1 MVRPFGRQVD
11 KEMQETMMK
20 RNYSIAMTAAIA
32 SLIALAPQMTAKT
45 PGSVS
50 VAQEARETL
59 KELKVVAAKA
69 AGSAERLEMI
79 SRNPNISSDSHFTP
93 LQDLRQDVN
102 TMGQEIAS
110 LEAQRDSLDPWEQAA
125 IDKVVPLLQEAAG
138 NTQSAIH
145 YYNQSHLY
153 LWGPDYHSY
162 TAKVERDSDQIAQT
176 LKTYLKYEDVR
187 EAELQLQST
196 VGVGSN

>member
-1 MVRPFGRQVD
+1 M
-11 KEMQETMMK
+11 KETMTK
-20 RNYSIAMTAAIA
+20 KSYSITLTVAIA
-32 SLIALAPQMTAKT
+32 SLIAFAPQMTAKT
-45 PGSVS
+45 AGSVT
-50 VAQEARETL
+50 VAQESRETL
-59 KELKVVAAKA
+59 KELKGVAAKA

-79 SRNPNISSDSHFTP
+79 SRNPNISADSHFTP
-93 LQDLRQDVN
+93 LQELRLDVN
-102 TMGQEIAS
+102 TMGAEIAG
-110 LEAQRDSLDPWEQAA
+110 LEAQRDSLDLWEQAA
-125 IDKVVPLLQEAAG
+125 VDKVLPLLKEAAD

-145 YYNQSHLY
+145 YFNESHLY

-196 VGVGSN
+196 IGAGSN

>member
-1 MVRPFGRQVD
+1 M
-11 KEMQETMMK
+11 KETMTK
-20 RNYSIAMTAAIA
+20 KSYSITLTAAIA

-45 PGSVS
+45 AGSVT

-59 KELKVVAAKA
+59 KELKGVAAKA
-69 AGSAERLEMI
+69 AGSAEQLEMI
-79 SRNPNISSDSHFTP
+79 SRNPNISSGSHFTP
-93 LQDLRQDVN
+93 LQDLRLDVN
-102 TMGQEIAS
+102 TMGAEIAG

-125 IDKVVPLLQEAAG
+125 VDKVLPLLKEAAD

-145 YYNQSHLY
+145 YFNESHLN

-162 TAKVERDSDQIAQT
+162 TANVERDSDQIAQT

-187 EAELQLQST
+187 EAELQLQPT
-196 VGVGSN
+196 IGAGSN